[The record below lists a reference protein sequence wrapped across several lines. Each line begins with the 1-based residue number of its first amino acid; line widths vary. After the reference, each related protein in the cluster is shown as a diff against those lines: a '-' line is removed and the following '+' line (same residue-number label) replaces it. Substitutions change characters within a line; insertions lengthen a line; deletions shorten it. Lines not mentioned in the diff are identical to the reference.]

1 MKKIRHK
8 QQYTFR
14 IDIPGSLT
22 ILNTY
27 RYYIWCARNTDVH
40 FPYLT
45 TRGAWGLPYIHVV
58 NIDQSRQSLTDPRE
72 ITDLCYMSE
81 VRVYQQLYDVLL
93 ELTEYE
99 AVECMAP
106 QGINI

>member
-1 MKKIRHK
+1 M
-8 QQYTFR
+8 
-14 IDIPGSLT
+14 
-22 ILNTY
+22 
-27 RYYIWCARNTDVH
+27 
-40 FPYLT
+40 
-45 TRGAWGLPYIHVV
+45 

-93 ELTEYE
+93 ELTAYE

-106 QGINI
+106 QGIDI